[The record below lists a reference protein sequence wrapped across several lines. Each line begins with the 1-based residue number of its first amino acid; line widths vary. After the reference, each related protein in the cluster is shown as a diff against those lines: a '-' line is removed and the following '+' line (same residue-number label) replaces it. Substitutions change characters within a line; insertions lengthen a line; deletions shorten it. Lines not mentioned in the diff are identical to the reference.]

1 MSCGRS
7 TCAREKRRRRA
18 LSSPP
23 GARHRATSCWMPRS
37 APRSSSRSARSSSCS
52 RSSTSQATPPPRC
65 PSRRTGP
72 MEALSAEERLWAAVR
87 DWFEEPDGT
96 RHAGPDVI
104 LDRLSTDD
112 VERAWQILSSAADP
126 LDPTATVWDE
136 VDGREVSAVAALEGG
151 VGAALARSASLL
163 VPLRRVRAH
172 GVELPW
178 LGVFLYAD
186 AVALYWL

>member
-1 MSCGRS
+1 
-7 TCAREKRRRRA
+7 
-18 LSSPP
+18 
-23 GARHRATSCWMPRS
+23 
-37 APRSSSRSARSSSCS
+37 
-52 RSSTSQATPPPRC
+52 
-65 PSRRTGP
+65 

-186 AVALYWL
+186 AVALYWWVSQDEGWDSAAVAALVGLIDDVEQLIPGARAEIEWDDDGSFRAAIDTYLAERGSSTA